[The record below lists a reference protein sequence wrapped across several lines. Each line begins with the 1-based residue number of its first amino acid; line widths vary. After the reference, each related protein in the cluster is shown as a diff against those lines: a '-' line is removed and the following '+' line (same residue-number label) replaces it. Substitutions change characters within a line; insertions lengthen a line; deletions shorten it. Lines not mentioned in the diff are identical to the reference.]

1 MSNNFTDDYAININ
15 GADDIEDDE
24 KDQGRE
30 NTLSQVDVQQMMLKY
45 QQEYSQAKESSQS
58 WIEHCK

>member
-1 MSNNFTDDYAININ
+1 MSNNFTNDYAINIT

-30 NTLSQVDVQQMMLKY
+30 NTLSQVDVQQMMLEY